1 MDRLYII
8 HICVYIYM
16 FMSRIGV
23 YAFPQDA
30 AADHREHRS
39 PGALPAERRFHGV
52 EGSSVRHGAVTLF
65 NKGFNRDFIVI

>member
-1 MDRLYII
+1 MLF
-8 HICVYIYM
+8 YIYIYTCSCRVSVSM
-16 FMSRIGV
+16 FS
-23 YAFPQDA
+23 PQDA

-65 NKGFNRDFIVI
+65 NKGFNRDFIVT